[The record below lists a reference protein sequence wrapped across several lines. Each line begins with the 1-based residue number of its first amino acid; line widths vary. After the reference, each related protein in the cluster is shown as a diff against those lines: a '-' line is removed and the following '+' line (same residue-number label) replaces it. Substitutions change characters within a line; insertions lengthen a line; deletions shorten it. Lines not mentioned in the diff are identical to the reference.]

1 MKHFI
6 TILSAIILMA
16 LSFASCE
23 KTLTVEFKDNI
34 DSIQYTNT
42 VSINGD
48 AYTLSELSVY
58 PSDDG
63 VAEFGITGSV
73 FIVEGSARRL
83 VATASI
89 DGSNASTYETVSFLS
104 VIPTSNYGKIYNL
117 KDKNTYGVVCFGTG
131 NVIEFKN
138 GGGLSVSSTIN
149 RGSMFI
155 SAQNGNTSK
164 SITGTIGADYDT
176 GEVWTASADPKKA
189 TYYFDIERIYRD
201 VYKVY
206 IEYTDANGDKY
217 VLSYK
222 GDKEL

>member
-1 MKHFI
+1 MKKFI

-23 KTLTVEFKDNI
+23 KTLTIEFKDNI

-63 VAEFGITGSV
+63 VAEFGITDPV
-73 FIVEGSARRL
+73 FIIEGTAKRL
-83 VATASI
+83 VGTTSI
-89 DGSNASTYETVSFLS
+89 DGNNASNYDVVGFLS
-104 VIPTSNYGKIYNL
+104 VIPTSNYGKSYNL
-117 KDKNTYGVVCFGTG
+117 KDKNTYGLMMFGSAK
-131 NVIEFKN
+131 VIELKT
-138 GGGLSVSSTIN
+138 GYSIAQTTSDAKGSV
-149 RGSMFI
+149 FI
-155 SAQNGNTSK
+155 STQYGNTSQTF
-164 SITGTIGADYDT
+164 TGSEDNLTNSPA
-176 GEVWTASADPKKA
+176 PKKA